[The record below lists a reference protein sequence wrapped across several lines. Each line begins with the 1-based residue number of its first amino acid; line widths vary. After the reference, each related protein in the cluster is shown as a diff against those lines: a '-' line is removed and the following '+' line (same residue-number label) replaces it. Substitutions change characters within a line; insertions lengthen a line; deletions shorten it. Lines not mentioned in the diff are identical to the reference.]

1 MDMMVI
7 GSVIA
12 AVVLVLCVW
21 LYLRFM
27 RSQDDGRDDRFAP
40 ERILST
46 EQVAMLDYLQDTFP
60 GQVVLPNISLVQM
73 LSVRRAA
80 SKKAAKD
87 RLREHRVDFV
97 VCAPDGRPIFAFDIE
112 QYHLSNAEAKAQRV
126 KVKNRILKTAGVRF
140 VFLKNGIHR
149 MPSPAEFREQ
159 LNLVELPKPKAPAT
173 KPADDRDSVMQ
184 QLETQM
190 SGFDHQYAR
199 SGYRDS
205 EVLGLSGLMDLEDE
219 LKPREQKR
227 RSGSSPDSRY
237 DGSSFDVRGGR

>member
-60 GQVVLPNISLVQM
+60 GQVVLPNINLAQM

-80 SKKAAKD
+80 SKKAAKE

-112 QYHLSNAEAKAQRV
+112 QFHLSNAEAKAQRV

-159 LNLVELPKPKAPAT
+159 LNLVELPKPKAPVT

-227 RSGSSPDSRY
+227 RNGGSPDSRY